1 MRSFIH
7 IVKYT
12 VVDIIHQK
20 SFVVLLIVSIGF
32 VMLLR
37 SCYSGNYV
45 VNGKAVDGFT
55 VAWHASIVAF
65 HVVAAGVLLI
75 AAVLSMNL
83 FRRDREDG
91 TAQYMLS
98 KPLSR
103 ITYVSGRAVGV
114 WLVSFAFMF
123 ALHLTIFI
131 ITLVSAGGAMPG
143 YLTASCVCSV
153 NVLFMVLLVCL
164 MSLYMP
170 DFAAALA
177 ASGRGADKLCGR
189 LLFPCRA
196 DRLVQA
202 HDAEPSADVPPMG
215 NGVAQGVLSAGLRG
229 CLDKRQSLS
238 ADRAR
243 PPGSRDGALRL
254 RCRGGA
260 GTGVPAQG
268 DLICKHSSG
277 EQ

>member
-1 MRSFIH
+1 MRSLFH

-20 SFVVLLIVSIGF
+20 SFVVLLIVSVGF

-45 VNGKAVDGFT
+45 VNGKVVDGLT

-103 ITYVSGRAVGV
+103 ITYVSGRVTGV
-114 WLVSFAFMF
+114 WLVSFTFMF

-131 ITLVSAGGAMPG
+131 ITLVSAGGTMPG
-143 YLTASCVCSV
+143 YLMASCVCSV

-164 MSLYMP
+164 LSLYMP

-177 ASGRGADKLCGR
+177 ALGVAAISYAVDS
-189 LLFPCRA
+189 FFHA
-196 DRLVQA
+196 AQTRLVQA
-202 HDAEPSADVPPMG
+202 MMQNHPVTVPPWAMAWPKVCSLQDFAVALI
-215 NGVAQGVLSAGLRG
+215 NGKVFQPIGPVHPLVVMTIYLCVAAAFLLLAFQR
-229 CLDKRQSLS
+229 KE
-238 ADRAR
+238 
-243 PPGSRDGALRL
+243 
-254 RCRGGA
+254 
-260 GTGVPAQG
+260 
-268 DLICKHSSG
+268 I
-277 EQ
+277 